1 MATDDQ
7 TSKRKSEHID
17 IVLNKEVTA
26 KTITTGFDDFQFKHL
41 AIPEINF
48 SEINL
53 ETEFLGKHMKTPF
66 LISSMTGGTEVAWEI
81 NRTLAAVAE
90 EKGWA
95 MGTGSVRSAIENPD
109 TAYTFNVRK
118 YAPTIPIIANLG
130 AVQLNYGYGIDEC
143 LKAVETTEAD
153 ALVLHLNSLQE
164 IFQPEGDT
172 DFKGLLTKIEQIC
185 HELSLPVGVK
195 EVGWGISSELAKEFY
210 ERGISFVDVAGA
222 GGTTWSQVEK
232 YRNKT
237 DSMKRKAAE
246 TFREWGIPTSRCIR
260 EINGSVPECP
270 LIGSGGMRNGLDA
283 AKAIAL
289 GADLVGFGRSVLQSA
304 VESEELLSEVLEQ
317 IELEC
322 KIAMFGIGVKSV
334 NELKETN
341 RLEFKVNE

>member
-1 MATDDQ
+1 MTTENR

-17 IVLNKEVTA
+17 IVLNEEVTA
-26 KTITTGFDDFQFKHL
+26 KSVTTGFDDFQFRHL
-41 AIPEINF
+41 ALPEIDF
-48 SEINL
+48 SEIGL
-53 ETEFLGKHMKTPF
+53 ETEFLSKPLKTPF
-66 LISSMTGGTEVAWEI
+66 LISSMTGGTEVAWKI

-90 EKGWA
+90 ERGWA
-95 MGTGSVRSAIENPD
+95 MGTGSIRSAIENEE
-109 TAYTFNVRK
+109 TAYTFNVRE

-130 AVQLNYGYGIDEC
+130 AVQFNYGYGIDQC
-143 LKAVETTEAD
+143 RKAVELAEAD

-172 DFKGLLTKIEQIC
+172 NFKGLLPKIEQVC
-185 HELSLPVGVK
+185 KELDVPVGIK
-195 EVGWGISSELAKEFY
+195 EVGWGISSELAKEMY
-210 ERGISFVDVAGA
+210 DIGISFVDVAGA

-237 DSMKRKAAE
+237 DSMKRRAAE
-246 TFREWGIPTSRCIR
+246 TFREWGIPTTRCIR
-260 EINGSVPECP
+260 EISARVPECT
-270 LIGSGGMRNGLDA
+270 LIGSGGLRNGLDA

-289 GADLVGFGRSVLQSA
+289 GADAVGFGRSVLQSA

-334 NELKETN
+334 NELKNTD
-341 RLEFKVNE
+341 RLEINVGR